1 MILMLM
7 MMSWM
12 YPHRMLVQTV
22 RGPEV
27 VGAGLIQTVTVSR
40 VKVVL
45 VEEGGDVGEGADVGE
60 GVAVAECVGEEW
72 EAYKVEEEVEEVEG
86 ELGLAGAE
94 LADRMMDLVTERER
108 EILVDGWKKQANV
121 YTKFP
126 FAGPIPGPTLPST
139 DESASA
145 CFSRFFTDEVWELL
159 VVETNRFAAQFRA
172 SQSASRPRP
181 WHDVTEEEMKA
192 FVGMLMV
199 MGICKLPRVENYWST
214 SHPLFTPQ
222 LRKVMPLVRFQQI
235 YWFCIH

>member
-1 MILMLM
+1 MLM

-72 EAYKVEEEVEEVEG
+72 EAYKAEEEVEG

-108 EILVDGWKKQANV
+108 D
-121 YTKFP
+121 
-126 FAGPIPGPTLPST
+126 
-139 DESASA
+139 
-145 CFSRFFTDEVWELL
+145 SRRWLE
-159 VVETNRFAAQFRA
+159 
-172 SQSASRPRP
+172 
-181 WHDVTEEEMKA
+181 K
-192 FVGMLMV
+192 
-199 MGICKLPRVENYWST
+199 T
-214 SHPLFTPQ
+214 S
-222 LRKVMPLVRFQQI
+222 
-235 YWFCIH
+235 